1 MKISFIATY
10 SVVTEEKQVVAIVA
24 ETNFIAKRM
33 VAASVDGDVLVAYAG
48 DSVKGMKE
56 ESARVW
62 YAKMPVTGKLI
73 HCDVNAVLTTIKE
86 A

>member
-1 MKISFIATY
+1 MKITFIATY

-24 ETNFIAKRM
+24 ESNFVAKRR
-33 VAASVDGDVLVAYAG
+33 VAAKVDGDVLVAYAG

-62 YAKMPVTGKLI
+62 YAKMPVTGDLI